1 MSLFAVAAL
10 TLASCH
16 KDNASYDDGKN
27 NVGDNIGYLV
37 LGGLEATV
45 MEDLGQFARTQEALC
60 RGGGI
65 REQF

>member
-27 NVGDNIGYLV
+27 NVGDTIGYLV

-45 MEDLGQFARTQEALC
+45 MEDTETVNNGTAA
-60 RGGGI
+60 
-65 REQF
+65 